1 MRVPL
6 WVVLPYAKEGPVLSS
21 RPAEHTSMLKL
32 IEALHGLPTLASRNH
47 RFDSGTPTD
56 SNNQVGGAPSPPR
69 YARSELSDLL
79 DRFSF

>member
-1 MRVPL
+1 
-6 WVVLPYAKEGPVLSS
+6 
-21 RPAEHTSMLKL
+21 MLKL